1 MKPIFSHNGVIRPL
15 SEAQIPADSIESM
28 YGFGVYETL
37 KVRNGILY
45 FVKEHVNRLLH
56 SAECIDLLHSF
67 PQESIEGYIRD
78 LLTDIEE
85 DSLNIKMLLM
95 GSSQQ
100 EDAQLYIFPL
110 APYFP
115 KRSWYRDGVSVCSFV
130 YERWMPQSKSL
141 NMLPSYYYYT
151 HAQKEGHYDALYVDR
166 LGNILE
172 GSRTNIYFM
181 KGREIYSPPKDQVLE
196 GVTMMTL
203 EKAVAGSDF
212 HIHHT
217 KIQYTRIQT
226 YDAAFLSSTSTK
238 IIPVREID
246 GVQIPISDNLRTLI
260 TQYNTWLEAS
270 DGLLP

>member
-1 MKPIFSHNGVIRPL
+1 MKPAFSHNGVIKPL
-15 SEAQIPADSIESM
+15 HEAQIPADRIESM

-37 KVRNGILY
+37 KVRGGILY

-56 SAECIDLLHSF
+56 SAECIELEHPFS
-67 PQESIEGYIRD
+67 QVSIETFIRN
-78 LLTDIEE
+78 LIQEVQE
-85 DSLNIKMLLM
+85 DSLNIKILLM
-95 GSSQQ
+95 GAAKK

-110 APYFP
+110 APLFP

-141 NMLPSYYYYT
+141 NMLPSFYYYT
-151 HAQKEGHYDALYVDR
+151 HAQKEGHYDALYVDTS
-166 LGNILE
+166 GNIRE

-181 KGREIYSPPKDQVLE
+181 KGTQIVSPPKVDVLE

-203 EKAVAGSDF
+203 ENAIEKTSF
-212 HIHHT
+212 TIHYQ
-217 KIQYTRIQT
+217 KIPYTSIQK

-246 GVQIPISDNLRTLI
+246 GVALPISNELRALI
-260 TQYNTWLEAS
+260 GQYNDWLDAS
-270 DGLLP
+270 EGILA